1 MSRTINLYGHL
12 KQETGY
18 KSIEANVFSIREAV
32 DFLVCN
38 WPSLQAQILN
48 NKYHVLVDDVDVE
61 DDYLLKPLGK
71 SSISF
76 IPVVEG
82 TGNFGRIILGAA
94 LIGISFG
101 FPFTLPGGPSLSFAS
116 LKGGNGLA
124 GAMLGAGRLRQAAF
138 YIGSALVLSGV
149 SGLLTPTPEIPSDE
163 QKPESSAFSSP
174 LNTSFPGVAIPL
186 AYGTIM
192 VGSVVI
198 NTNVVIGDLP
208 EVQE

>member
-1 MSRTINLYGHL
+1 MIILIFSFLIFTYPL
-12 KQETGY
+12 KDNSWFEKVILEDSVVKFTVGETVTGNTS
-18 KSIEANVFSIREAV
+18 KATAT
-32 DFLVCN
+32 
-38 WPSLQAQILN
+38 
-48 NKYHVLVDDVDVE
+48 VLVDDVDVE

-94 LIGISFG
+94 LIGLSLGTFG
-101 FPFTLPGGPSLSFAS
+101 ITLGSGSVSLSKAGLSFANAS
-116 LKGGNGLA
+116 IYSK
-124 GAMLGAGRLRQAAF
+124 AAF
-138 YIGSALVLSGV
+138 YVGAALVLSGV

>member
-94 LIGISFG
+94 LIGLSFG
-101 FPFTLPGGPSLSFAS
+101 VGGAFGTKALTFGKGFGASFATAS
-116 LKGGNGLA
+116 IYSK
-124 GAMLGAGRLRQAAF
+124 AAF
-138 YIGSALVLSGV
+138 YVGAALVLSGV

>member
-1 MSRTINLYGHL
+1 MSRTINLFGHL

-48 NKYHVLVDDVDVE
+48 NKYHVLVDEEDVS
-61 DDYLLKPLGK
+61 DDDLLKPLGK

-94 LIGISFG
+94 LIGLSFG
-101 FPFTLPGGPSLSFAS
+101 AFGVTLGAKSLTFGKGFAASLSA
-116 LKGGNGLA
+116 KGTFLSK
-124 GAMLGAGRLRQAAF
+124 AAF
-138 YIGSALVLSGV
+138 YIGGALVLSGV

>member
-61 DDYLLKPLGK
+61 EDYLLKPLGK

-94 LIGISFG
+94 LIGLSLGTFG
-101 FPFTLPGGPSLSFAS
+101 ITLGSGSIELSKAGLSFANAS
-116 LKGGNGLA
+116 IYSK
-124 GAMLGAGRLRQAAF
+124 AAF
-138 YIGSALVLSGV
+138 YVGAALVLSGV

>member
-38 WPSLQAQILN
+38 WPNLQAQILN

-61 DDYLLKPLGK
+61 EDYLLKPLGK

-94 LIGISFG
+94 LIGGAFLFSPLTLGSF
-101 FPFTLPGGPSLSFAS
+101 TA
-116 LKGGNGLA
+116 KGVAA
-124 GAMLGAGRLRQAAF
+124 GATPFAKIGFLAKSAF
-138 YIGSALVLSGV
+138 YIGGALVLSGV